1 MIRIDGLEIQL
12 RGFEAIKRR
21 LRSRLDR
28 ALKESNEVRRR
39 CREKAKESRR
49 LKSEAEQL
57 KVFFTMVFHAPP
69 NHLVLYLVLS

>member
-1 MIRIDGLEIQL
+1 MIRIDGLENQL

-28 ALKESNEVRRR
+28 VLKESNEVRRR
-39 CREKAKESRR
+39 CREKAKESLR

-57 KVFFTMVFHAPP
+57 KVFFTMVFMP
-69 NHLVLYLVLS
+69 NQII